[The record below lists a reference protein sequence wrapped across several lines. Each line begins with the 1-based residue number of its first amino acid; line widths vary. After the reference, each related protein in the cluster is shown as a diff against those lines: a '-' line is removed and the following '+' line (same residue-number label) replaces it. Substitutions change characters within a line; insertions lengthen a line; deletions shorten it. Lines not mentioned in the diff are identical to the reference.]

1 MPPIFVRYDDWNSV
15 MKLIG
20 TTLLLCGLGP
30 VFLDMVGREIVFL
43 VWIDQWGPEIGWAIK
58 AALIAIGVFLLLPS
72 EKKTEDRSV
81 PGWTPHRRTDGYR
94 DPVANLYNKPMS

>member
-1 MPPIFVRYDDWNSV
+1 MPPIFVRYDDRISV

-20 TTLLLCGLGP
+20 ITLILSGLGP
-30 VFLDMVGREIVFL
+30 MLLGMVGREIVFL
-43 VWIDQWGPEIGWAIK
+43 VWIDQWGPEISWGIK
-58 AALIAIGVFLLLPS
+58 GAMIAIGGLLLLPS
-72 EKKTEDRSV
+72 GKKTEVRSV